1 MRPDVIIVGA
11 GLIGLT
17 MARELQARGM
27 RVEVWDQSQA
37 GHESSWAAA
46 GMLAGTMLS
55 LNRRL
60 RPAAQASLTLYPEF
74 IAQLETETGQKTGYR
89 ASGTL
94 LLAPADEENI
104 FRRDFSG
111 LDGVDWLSPS
121 DVEALEPELQYSGT
135 VALLSRDHS
144 VNSRQ
149 LVTAC
154 RTSAALRGIPIHEG
168 RQVTRLHAL
177 PGGTWSVESEKHRQV
192 VAHVINAA
200 GAWAGQIDL
209 PQPACPVRPVKGQAL
224 QVEAAP
230 WQLRHVIIA
239 QDFYLVPRA
248 AGSILVGA
256 TQEEAGFD
264 KSVCPEQLS
273 QLQARARACVPIL
286 KNAPVVEMWAGL
298 RPATPDGLP
307 LLGASG
313 YPGYWLAAGHFREGI
328 LLAPWTAHTMA
339 NLLADLPVPAEV
351 AAFSPARFQ

>member
-1 MRPDVIIVGA
+1 MKPDVIVIGA

-27 RVEVWDQSQA
+27 RVEVWDQAQA

-46 GMLAGTMLS
+46 GMLAGTLLS
-55 LNRRL
+55 LDRRL

-94 LLAPADEENI
+94 YLASSKDEM
-104 FRRDFSG
+104 RQDFSG
-111 LDGVDWLSPS
+111 LDGVDWLSPKDIAS
-121 DVEALEPELQYSGT
+121 LEPELEYSGSI
-135 VALLSRDHS
+135 ALLSRDHS
-144 VNSRQ
+144 VNSRL
-149 LVTAC
+149 LVAAC
-154 RTSAALRGIPIHEG
+154 RTSVALRGIPIHEG
-168 RQVTRLHAL
+168 RQVNRVQAL
-177 PGGTWSVESEKHRQV
+177 PGGTWAVESEKHRQV
-192 VAHVINAA
+192 AAHVINAA
-200 GAWAGQIDL
+200 GAWAGQIDPTL
-209 PQPACPVRPVKGQAL
+209 PVCPVRPVKGQAL

-230 WQLRHVIIA
+230 WQLRHVLIA
-239 QDFYLVPRA
+239 RDFYLVPRA

-256 TQEEAGFD
+256 TQEDAGFD
-264 KSVCPEQLS
+264 KSVCPDQLS
-273 QLQARARACVPIL
+273 HLQARAQAVLPIL

-313 YPGYWLAAGHFREGI
+313 FPGYWLAAGHFREGI

-351 AAFSPARFQ
+351 AAFSPDRFQ